1 VRDADVKEAWSGTML
16 SGFLAVLIVGTLAGS
31 VETGRGGGCYRTPCY
46 PRYDRD
52 YYGGCGG
59 CGGYGA
65 YDGCSGYRGFAGC
78 GGYGGCD
85 GYGCG
90 GYGGYGR

>member
-1 VRDADVKEAWSGTML
+1 VRDADVKEAWSGIML